1 MKINYNHIKIVGLL
15 LLVIFLFAFSSNL
28 VTGTWVGA
36 ENPSIHFKSMDKGQG
51 SHSALPING
60 NFLKS
65 LNNDP
70 SFKYYLTGNFKKPS
84 KEVLKMYDCLSR
96 KGVPPLVL

>member
-1 MKINYNHIKIVGLL
+1 
-15 LLVIFLFAFSSNL
+15 
-28 VTGTWVGA
+28 
-36 ENPSIHFKSMDKGQG
+36 MDKGQG

-96 KGVPPLVL
+96 KGVPSPRKDTVEVVSDSLLVVDPSTIIEAQDSVPSF